1 MTWTC
6 KPAAVMLALTGA
18 VFVAGCNHVSYV
30 ARGSAETVTGRDPDA
45 APLSRQVDYHLNR
58 AFYETPPD
66 CVMVLP
72 VKLPKGTRPDLG
84 RKIDRAVGRHLNGY
98 MDKVIGAR
106 RVRAEARRRALDPS
120 HPGDRRR
127 LARSLRCDSVME
139 TATMGIDSLYAV
151 VWTNL
156 SVSLTLTLKRA
167 RDGQVLWRGAHTA
180 ERMDGGL
187 PISVFGAGAG
197 LFSAGKLAG
206 DADAVPS
213 MIDDNLRRTLA
224 SLPDMRRN

>member
-1 MTWTC
+1 MTCGFKNLAT
-6 KPAAVMLALTGA
+6 VLAL
-18 VFVAGCNHVSYV
+18 AGTTTLAACNSVSYV
-30 ARGSAETVTGRDPDA
+30 ERGQLETVSPNAADA
-45 APLSRQVDYHLNR
+45 APLGRQVDFHLSR

-66 CVMVLP
+66 CVMVIP
-72 VKLPKGTRPDLG
+72 VKLPKTAAPELKG
-84 RKIDRAVGRHLNGY
+84 KINRAVARHLHGY
-98 MDKVIGAR
+98 MDKVISAG
-106 RVRAEARRRALDPS
+106 RVRTEARRRALDPG
-120 HPGDRRR
+120 HKKDRRR
-127 LARSLRCDSVME
+127 LARALRCDSIME
-139 TATMGIDSLYAV
+139 TETTGIDSLYAV

-156 SVSLTLTLKRA
+156 SVGLRLTLKRA

-187 PISVFGAGAG
+187 PISIFGAGAG

-206 DADAVPS
+206 DTDAVPS